1 MHGCSDTNLVESV
14 FLGLTMDLP
23 ELEPSRDFVRLS
35 PLTGLYLWNRNDFV
49 HIRYS
54 ERVVATVSK
63 EVDVKKLLH
72 AN

>member
-35 PLTGLYLWNRNDFV
+35 PFTGLYLWNRNDFA

-54 ERVVATVSK
+54 ERVGASVSK
-63 EVDVKKLLH
+63 EEDMKQTI
-72 AN
+72 AC